1 MEVVPF
7 LHLPCLVSFS
17 LGLRL
22 RLFLLYVIVIYLGR
36 TWSLFHKNL
45 LFSRVKVRHKSK
57 NPEFQS
63 TDQDGN
69 PRNRKERLLP
79 NSELKLTT
87 PIEMEIPSPLNTVGC
102 FVFLSLLV
110 VRSSARDGDA
120 ACDTY
125 MDD

>member
-45 LFSRVKVRHKSK
+45 LFSRVKVRHKSE
-57 NPEFQS
+57 NPEFQPIRMV
-63 TDQDGN
+63 TQETE
-69 PRNRKERLLP
+69 RNVYCL

-120 ACDTY
+120 ACDT
-125 MDD
+125 